1 MKKLLLL
8 AWMMVLSI
16 VATAQTIIVIDKD
29 GNRAPYD
36 PDKITS
42 IEFQATPPGFTI
54 YMDGQ
59 AISYTFDVVKSMQGN
74 PNFVFVDPQTVS
86 VDADGV
92 ELAVQVKANVDFEV
106 ASSPSWITF
115 DTEAKDGQR
124 YVKVAMNPSVDER
137 TGTVTLTSKDGTLTT
152 TLKIEQAGKEDS
164 RYIDIDWEKNKLDS
178 YDAETGVAVIT
189 FAEEVPV
196 MGEYDVVMVPD
207 ELGTLMIRIIDEVT
221 SVAGKTATLKT
232 TQGDMGNL
240 FRDQKLTFE
249 LGDDGT
255 ASARGVSGSKPV
267 FRPEKVEILEDGK
280 YVEVYNARGNR
291 APATQELTL
300 DYEGSDIMLESW
312 GNLTFKIQKAK
323 LAMKFKGTLE
333 FSFERQPWYK
343 VWKGHTTKASVL
355 LEGDSE
361 GETVLDI
368 SCRTPN
374 EMSGN
379 AILSPDDVMR
389 LKTGVV
395 QRRYTFNVEGVPVQ
409 VVLNGDVGCTH
420 AYTCLGLGDAVGGYK
435 YSKHFK
441 YGLTCVD
448 DNLDGDFIYEEKPT
462 VNLIYPETNIGSA
475 EYKTSQCYGRASV
488 LPVFK
493 INFYGQYCRTDI
505 CPAEWTYVHPRS
517 WQPYPDEAP
526 DAIARRVRVDRWA
539 NTYIAMKNIPGW
551 LLDHSEGDN
560 FSSDDEKTEI
570 LMYNPE
576 DFTLETPGCDLMQDD
591 EQDIEITAF
600 HYDHST
606 NEKLTSIG
614 ALVAFEIE
622 GSASGDKKLMLKYTD
637 ENGKAKVTFKK
648 GEPAVE
654 RVSIKLF
661 RTPIKD
667 KDIEK
672 YVEKK
677 WTSKLL
683 KYNIQ
688 CLNPSQEVEKGTEA
702 VPVHFL
708 LQKTEG
714 TDLSAWA
721 HKRVEFVA
729 TNGTVSPRFNTTD
742 AEGLVTAYFTPTND
756 APEGEVIAIVTEEGV
771 KKDYEGRATAKIT
784 IKGGSTISDESL
796 KKADRLDDNTYVVN
810 NKKTGETETRNYDP
824 NWSEWSKSKDG
835 VYVMLE
841 DADENGGTQGMVN
854 AFLPLTIID
863 VVTVLTG
870 ETFENTPGIKLFF
883 EKYQNGQVW
892 AEFMKFSGQ
901 EANGNIKPD
910 GNSKILL
917 RKRLNPAPARGTNR
931 ASGDDE
937 EYTGEYELLFYLVFQ
952 NQTYNYETDQ
962 MELGDEYEVY
972 GKGTMKMHV
981 PSVTSMQLSSESQ
994 YLKVGESTKVKVDQ
1008 YYEEG
1013 AQWDWNDVQIAGQ
1026 SANYSDA
1033 YDGVNEGYFTWDPA
1047 TQTITSV
1054 KSNDNKDVYVV
1065 FSLKSK
1071 PSVKSALTIATG
1083 EGWKYTS
1090 FKVGPEEQ
1098 TVGSGYCSYYVED
1111 WAPRGSEEEKF
1122 DDAAIEIDPASD
1134 PNGNF
1139 RYVHYNGRYDARLYV
1154 YRSEP
1159 VPGVYNLRF
1168 RLKSNHDVGCTMKIT
1183 IKPE

>member
-1 MKKLLLL
+1 M
-8 AWMMVLSI
+8 
-16 VATAQTIIVIDKD
+16 
-29 GNRAPYD
+29 Y
-36 PDKITS
+36 
-42 IEFQATPPGFTI
+42 
-54 YMDGQ
+54 
-59 AISYTFDVVKSMQGN
+59 
-74 PNFVFVDPQTVS
+74 
-86 VDADGV
+86 
-92 ELAVQVKANVDFEV
+92 
-106 ASSPSWITF
+106 
-115 DTEAKDGQR
+115 
-124 YVKVAMNPSVDER
+124 
-137 TGTVTLTSKDGTLTT
+137 
-152 TLKIEQAGKEDS
+152 
-164 RYIDIDWEKNKLDS
+164 
-178 YDAETGVAVIT
+178 
-189 FAEEVPV
+189 
-196 MGEYDVVMVPD
+196 
-207 ELGTLMIRIIDEVT
+207 
-221 SVAGKTATLKT
+221 
-232 TQGDMGNL
+232 
-240 FRDQKLTFE
+240 
-249 LGDDGT
+249 
-255 ASARGVSGSKPV
+255 
-267 FRPEKVEILEDGK
+267 
-280 YVEVYNARGNR
+280 
-291 APATQELTL
+291 
-300 DYEGSDIMLESW
+300 
-312 GNLTFKIQKAK
+312 
-323 LAMKFKGTLE
+323 
-333 FSFERQPWYK
+333 
-343 VWKGHTTKASVL
+343 
-355 LEGDSE
+355 
-361 GETVLDI
+361 
-368 SCRTPN
+368 
-374 EMSGN
+374 
-379 AILSPDDVMR
+379 
-389 LKTGVV
+389 
-395 QRRYTFNVEGVPVQ
+395 
-409 VVLNGDVGCTH
+409 
-420 AYTCLGLGDAVGGYK
+420 
-435 YSKHFK
+435 
-441 YGLTCVD
+441 
-448 DNLDGDFIYEEKPT
+448 
-462 VNLIYPETNIGSA
+462 
-475 EYKTSQCYGRASV
+475 
-488 LPVFK
+488 
-493 INFYGQYCRTDI
+493 
-505 CPAEWTYVHPRS
+505 
-517 WQPYPDEAP
+517 
-526 DAIARRVRVDRWA
+526 
-539 NTYIAMKNIPGW
+539 NIPGW
-551 LLDHSEGDN
+551 LLDHSAGDN
-560 FSSDDEKTEI
+560 FPSDEVGKTQT

-576 DFTLETPGCDLMQDD
+576 DFTLETPSRDLMQDD
-591 EQDIEITAF
+591 EQDIEVTVF
-600 HYDHST
+600 HYDYTT
-606 NEKLTSIG
+606 NEQLTSIG

-622 GSASGDKKLMLKYTD
+622 GSASGDKKLLLKYTD

-648 GEPAVE
+648 GEPPVE
-654 RVSIKLF
+654 RVNIKLCKSAGDDNVAKF
-661 RTPIKD
+661 
-667 KDIEK
+667 
-672 YVEKK
+672 VEKK

-683 KYNIQ
+683 KYNIR
-688 CLNPSQEVEKGTEA
+688 CLNPSQEVEKGAEA

-714 TDLSAWA
+714 NDLSAWA

-1168 RLKSNHDVGCTMKIT
+1168 RLKSDHSVGCTMKIT
-1183 IKPE
+1183 ITPENE